1 MRSGG
6 VKVATG
12 RVINSLIEMVNTKK
26 HLPKYLVVTLDKD
39 IVNDLDVFQENAPRS
54 VQDLTSWVVRQID
67 MVIRHRRQDILEKRP
82 GALPDNYQT
91 KVIYVKMLRRIGRF
105 HENSRMA
112 GVCNLRAK
120 FNDALNDAVAKT
132 NQYI

>member
-67 MVIRHRRQDILEKRP
+67 MVIRHRRLDILEK
-82 GALPDNYQT
+82 
-91 KVIYVKMLRRIGRF
+91 
-105 HENSRMA
+105 
-112 GVCNLRAK
+112 
-120 FNDALNDAVAKT
+120 
-132 NQYI
+132 

>member
-1 MRSGG
+1 M
-6 VKVATG
+6 KVATG

-54 VQDLTSWVVRQID
+54 VQDLTSWVVCQID

-82 GALPDNYQT
+82 RCSA
-91 KVIYVKMLRRIGRF
+91 
-105 HENSRMA
+105 
-112 GVCNLRAK
+112 
-120 FNDALNDAVAKT
+120 
-132 NQYI
+132 